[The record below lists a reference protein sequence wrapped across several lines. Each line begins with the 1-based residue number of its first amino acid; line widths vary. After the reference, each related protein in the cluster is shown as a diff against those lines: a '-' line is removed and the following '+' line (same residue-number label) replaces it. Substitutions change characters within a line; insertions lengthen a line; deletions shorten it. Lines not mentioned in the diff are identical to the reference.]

1 MINLTQV
8 IAVLAGLQRNEILR
22 NILIIVPATLQK
34 QWLQE
39 FQKWWPML
47 RVKVVSDGK
56 RIKPETV
63 YLSSYERA
71 RSQVGV
77 FAETRDY

>member
-1 MINLTQV
+1 MMNLTQV

-71 RSQVGV
+71 RSQV
-77 FAETRDY
+77 

>member
-1 MINLTQV
+1 MNTSDFNPMMNLTQV

-71 RSQVGV
+71 RSQV
-77 FAETRDY
+77 